1 MRTFE
6 RQVEKIANQLKTG
19 NMDMAILRDKFIQI
33 GWWSEEREIAEELH
47 IQAVEIVNDYF
58 NEKIRCQDE
67 TEWEGKGWK
76 FEYRPRF
83 KDWVTWRG
91 NQLEGTVRGDDARFI
106 EWMRRDTSKN
116 NIV

>member
-58 NEKIRCQDE
+58 NEKI
-67 TEWEGKGWK
+67 
-76 FEYRPRF
+76 
-83 KDWVTWRG
+83 DWCPGTDANYPYSVTLG
-91 NQLEGTVRGDDARFI
+91 VAN
-106 EWMRRDTSKN
+106 
-116 NIV
+116 